1 MFERFFVREDSLR
14 NIRVHGEI
22 TGFTLAVRNANYR
35 GVFLSLHNGYFLEVD
50 GVRYERDVQRFEIN
64 GYAPRDFAEV
74 ATCVHE
80 HWHYDDEGILHIA
93 KPGGL
98 APGVHKIRIQQSVL
112 AAYGYR
118 PTDEAWIK
126 TPPEPGTGAG
136 SDKAPEIS
144 EFILTLQDE
153 EALA

>member
-14 NIRVHGEI
+14 NVVENGEVV
-22 TGFTLAVRNANYR
+22 GFSIAVRNANYR
-35 GVFLSLHNGYFLEVD
+35 GVFLSLHNGYFIEMD
-50 GVRYERDVQRFEIN
+50 GVSYKRDVQRFEIN
-64 GYAPRDFAEV
+64 GKPPRDFTQIASE
-74 ATCVHE
+74 TKE
-80 HWHYDDEGILHIA
+80 HWDYDDEGILHIR

-98 APGVHKIRIQQSVL
+98 SVGSHKLRIQQSVL

-118 PTDEAWIK
+118 PTDEDWVK

-144 EFILTLQDE
+144 EFEMVLTVEGDQ
-153 EALA
+153 A